1 MTANTLVLT
10 GSVLRVRRF
19 KSPAGIPHCV
29 LQLEHRSQRFEAE
42 MPRNVYCQIQVIMSG
57 QHFECI
63 SDTLQAGMEIQVQG
77 FLSTQQSRN
86 GQSRL
91 VIHAENVE
99 LKS

>member
-1 MTANTLVLT
+1 
-10 GSVLRVRRF
+10 
-19 KSPAGIPHCV
+19 
-29 LQLEHRSQRFEAE
+29 
-42 MPRNVYCQIQVIMSG
+42 MSG

-63 SDTLQAGMEIQVQG
+63 SDTLQAGMDIQVQG